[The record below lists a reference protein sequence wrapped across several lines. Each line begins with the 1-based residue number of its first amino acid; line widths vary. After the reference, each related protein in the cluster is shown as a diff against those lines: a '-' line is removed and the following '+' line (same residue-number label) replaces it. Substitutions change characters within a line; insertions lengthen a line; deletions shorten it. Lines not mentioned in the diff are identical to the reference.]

1 MYNKETK
8 AKESIDENH
17 YTKHH
22 FYPDTSRQLL
32 VLKQNMEKCPPS
44 WYALRETMK
53 MVYQIENVGLLK
65 MSLELTT
72 KTKQKVEQLF
82 DQGFLAYFTVKV
94 SFNLDE
100 PVAAGS
106 FIQT

>member
-8 AKESIDENH
+8 VKETIEDSQ

-22 FYPDTSRQLL
+22 FYPETNRQLH
-32 VLKQNMEKCPPS
+32 VIKQNMEKCPPS

-53 MVYQIENVGLLK
+53 MIYQMENLGLLK

-72 KTKQKVEQLF
+72 KAKQKVEQLF
-82 DQGFLAYFTVKV
+82 DQGYLAYFTVKV
-94 SFNLDE
+94 SFNVDE

-106 FIQT
+106 FI